1 MAVIEQQI
9 PTGTWQVDTVHS
21 SVDFEVKHMV
31 VSTFRGG
38 FEEFDASLTSDD
50 DDVRLTGV
58 VQVDS
63 LKVRD
68 ENLAGHLRSAEFFDA
83 DQHPEIRFE
92 STTLRREGD
101 EVVLDGDFTVKG
113 VTKRVE
119 ARGTI
124 SDALE
129 DFAGGT
135 RLYLEL
141 TTVVDRREYGLNWNM
156 ELPKGGY
163 ALGNDVK
170 LVVRLEFT
178 KAA

>member
-1 MAVIEQQI
+1 MTVIEQQI

-38 FEEFDASLTSDD
+38 FEEFDVTLTSG
-50 DDVRLTGV
+50 DDVRLAGV
-58 VQVDS
+58 VKVDS

-68 ENLAGHLRSAEFFDA
+68 ENLAGHLRAADFFDA
-83 DQHPEIRFE
+83 EQYPEIRFE
-92 STTLRREGD
+92 STELRREGG

-119 ARGTI
+119 SRGTI
-124 SDALE
+124 TDALE
-129 DFAGGT
+129 DAFGGT
-135 RLYLEL
+135 RLGLEL
-141 TTVVDRREYGLNWNM
+141 TTVIDRRDYGLNWNM

-178 KAA
+178 KAD

>member
-1 MAVIEQQI
+1 MTVIEQQI

-38 FEEFDASLTSDD
+38 FEEFDATLTSGDD
-50 DDVRLTGV
+50 GLRLAGV
-58 VQVDS
+58 VQAES

-68 ENLAGHLRSAEFFDA
+68 ENLAGHLRGGDFFDA
-83 DQHPEIRFE
+83 EQYPEIRFE
-92 STTLRREGD
+92 STDLRRDGD

-124 SDALE
+124 TDALE
-129 DFAGGT
+129 DAFGGT
-135 RLYLEL
+135 RLGLEL
-141 TTVVDRREYGLNWNM
+141 TTVIDRRDYGLNWNM

>member
-1 MAVIEQQI
+1 MTVIEQQI

-38 FEEFDASLTSDD
+38 FEEFDVTLTSGG
-50 DDVRLTGV
+50 DVRLAGV
-58 VQVDS
+58 VKVDS

-68 ENLAGHLRSAEFFDA
+68 ESLAGHLRSADFFDA
-83 DQHPEIRFE
+83 EQYPEIRFE
-92 STTLRREGD
+92 STELRREGD
-101 EVVLDGDFTVKG
+101 EVVLDGDFTVKD

-119 ARGTI
+119 SRGTI
-124 SDALE
+124 TDALE
-129 DFAGGT
+129 DAFGGT
-135 RLYLEL
+135 RLGLEL
-141 TTVVDRREYGLNWNM
+141 TTVIDRRDYGLNWNM

-178 KAA
+178 KAD